1 MRRRDFV
8 TLLGGSAIAWPLA
21 VQAQQP
27 AMPVIGLLSSASS
40 KDYAPMIA
48 AFRKSLGEAGYVEGQ
63 NVRVE
68 YLWADDQYDRL
79 PALAADLVRRQVNV
93 IVAAATP
100 AALAAKPATKTI
112 PIVFAIGGD
121 PVRTGLVDSLNRPGG
136 NLTGAAHIN
145 VEIAPKR
152 LELLHELMSSEKV
165 IGLLVN
171 KTNPVTKSV
180 VADVQAAAVSL
191 GLELKVMHARTDE
204 DIDVALSSLPGM
216 QVGAL
221 VIGTDPFF
229 TSRSE
234 KLGAMSLSLA
244 IPAIYQYRAFTEAGG
259 VMSYGGSI
267 TESYRHAGR
276 YVGRILK
283 GEKPGDLPVQ
293 LSTKVEL
300 FLNLKSAKTLGIT
313 VPLSL
318 LGRADEVIE

>member
-1 MRRRDFV
+1 MRRRDFIR
-8 TLLGGSAIAWPLA
+8 LFGGMAASWPLVA
-21 VQAQQP
+21 RAQQS

-48 AFRKSLGEAGYVEGQ
+48 AFWKSLGEAGFVEGQ
-63 NVRVE
+63 NVSVE

-79 PALAADLVRRQVNV
+79 PALAADLVRRQVSV

-145 VEIAPKR
+145 VETAPKR
-152 LELLHELMSSEKV
+152 LELLHELMSAEKV

-171 KTNPVTKSV
+171 KTNPLAESV
-180 VADVQAAAVSL
+180 VTDVQAAAASL
-191 GLELKVMHARTDE
+191 GLELKVVHARNDQ
-204 DIDVALSSLPGM
+204 DVDAAFSNLNRM
-216 QVGAL
+216 RIGAL

-234 KLGAMSLSLA
+234 KLGAMSLRLA
-244 IPAIYQYRAFTEAGG
+244 IPAIYQYRAFVEAGG
-259 VMSYGGSI
+259 LMSYGGSI
-267 TESYRHAGR
+267 TDSYNHAGR